1 MFETHKETTL
11 AHFKYISYL
20 SHNREKTHQIAS
32 KVASFTTCWSWS
44 SNVAHIEQVTCYKM
58 DSMSNF
64 EFLLEIEDDDI
75 ENEHAF

>member
-1 MFETHKETTL
+1 
-11 AHFKYISYL
+11 
-20 SHNREKTHQIAS
+20 
-32 KVASFTTCWSWS
+32 VP
-44 SNVAHIEQVTCYKM
+44 HIEQVTYDKM